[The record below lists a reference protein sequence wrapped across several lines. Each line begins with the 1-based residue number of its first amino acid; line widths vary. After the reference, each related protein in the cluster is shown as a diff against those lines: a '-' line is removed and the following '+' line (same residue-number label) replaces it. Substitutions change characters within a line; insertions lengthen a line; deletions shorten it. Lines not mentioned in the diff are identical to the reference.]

1 MNVVEISKYRPSLM
15 KHGRYL
21 REDWISYSNI
31 GEVFDGVP
39 LTRDEYLRVEDRYVA
54 AMMTTCQ
61 LASLR
66 SLYAHDVEHWDLA
79 DDHLRRFVLDDVL
92 DGSSPP
98 AEGEEL
104 TGARLR
110 NVLKRCLRQ
119 VAWMEFV
126 VPESLLIHPSHD
138 LRWLVAT
145 ELDPAAIRARG
156 KELGLFTYSTDAH
169 LETLDSWRAGRTP

>member
-31 GEVFDGVP
+31 GEVFDGVA
-39 LTRDEYLRVEDRYVA
+39 LTRDEYLRVEQNYVA
-54 AMMTTCQ
+54 AIVTSCEF
-61 LASLR
+61 ASVM
-66 SLYAHDVEHWDLA
+66 SLYAHDVERWDIA
-79 DDHLRRFVLDDVL
+79 DDNLRRFNLDDVL
-92 DGSSPP
+92 DGSPP
-98 AEGEEL
+98 PVEGEEL
-104 TGARLR
+104 AGARLE
-110 NVLKRCLRQ
+110 NVIRRCLRE

-138 LRWLVAT
+138 LRLLLAMDF
-145 ELDPAAIRARG
+145 DPAPIRARV

-169 LETLDSWRAGRTP
+169 LETLDAWRAGRTR